1 MCYDRKPYGPPVDL
15 WALGVL
21 LYIML
26 CGYPPFPT
34 NELRRLCRHVIAG
47 KFTFHPKYW
56 TTISSEVKDLIE
68 HLIVV
73 NPQQRFTIDQVLNH
87 SWLRPAVPEDMAKL
101 AETDLTEN
109 LKRMRKH
116 RAARKW
122 RVSIRAVMA
131 MNKMKRLCR
140 QLSGASLN
148 SNSALDEEES
158 VTSDEFYPSDSC
170 SSRSSVCSA
179 IDYGTVVGEGE
190 STISQTRVAELLTC
204 DDD

>member
-1 MCYDRKPYGPPVDL
+1 
-15 WALGVL
+15 
-21 LYIML
+21 
-26 CGYPPFPT
+26 
-34 NELRRLCRHVIAG
+34 
-47 KFTFHPKYW
+47 
-56 TTISSEVKDLIE
+56 
-68 HLIVV
+68 
-73 NPQQRFTIDQVLNH
+73 
-87 SWLRPAVPEDMAKL
+87 
-101 AETDLTEN
+101 
-109 LKRMRKH
+109 
-116 RAARKW
+116 
-122 RVSIRAVMA
+122 

-190 STISQTRVAELLTC
+190 SMISQTRVAELLTC